1 MGRGFRVNLKL
12 DSSIVQI
19 KSGSSLEIYK
29 WLIAAWFFPGEG
41 DIFPEVL
48 LEAGS
53 TQGCQMKNMFTN
65 KIFLSQQKTKM
76 QSFSRRFFAWKYSYS
91 WTITRVSVTL
101 LYKEHLEI
109 FNDFFVF
116 VKCSLVSFW
125 LRDYKYPFLVSH
137 TKGCFSLVSFSS
149 SKYISRSFSRKHFS
163 FKELSLEQI
172 GVLKE
177 SFGVFHNLAF
187 SHPKSQDQT

>member
-1 MGRGFRVNLKL
+1 M
-12 DSSIVQI
+12 
-19 KSGSSLEIYK
+19 SGSSLEIYK

-172 GVLKE
+172 GVLKD